1 MRRSLQLII
10 CPALSIALHACA
22 LKPGTPTP
30 QADLIL
36 TGGAIHTMDA
46 QRSRAEAIAVRAGR
60 IVYVGAAAEAE
71 TFRGPATR
79 VVDLGN
85 RMLLPSFQDVHIH
98 PTLGGTAYSECPLFD
113 TGNVDDILAVIR
125 GCIDANSEAEYISAT
140 GWRWSQFVD
149 AQPPHKSTLDQLDF
163 TGPIITGDADG
174 HTLWVNSAALEL
186 AQITGSTPDPEGSE
200 IGRDADGSPNGILK
214 EGPAMD
220 MVQRRLPP
228 PTRDTL
234 VRALE
239 YTQGYLHSLGITA
252 IQDAYVRLDSA
263 DIYQTL
269 DAYAYMRDRG
279 DLDLRVITALNWEP
293 GAGMAQIDAM
303 MHARAQY

>member
-113 TGNVDDILAVIR
+113 AGNVDDILAVIR

-200 IGRDADGSPNGILK
+200 IGRDADGSPRSGGGRVRSRQEGEEGQEGQEEQEEQGRRRSQGEAEPRAGARGRTRRA
-214 EGPAMD
+214 EGPQEGA
-220 MVQRRLPP
+220 R
-228 PTRDTL
+228 
-234 VRALE
+234 
-239 YTQGYLHSLGITA
+239 
-252 IQDAYVRLDSA
+252 SA
-263 DIYQTL
+263 
-269 DAYAYMRDRG
+269 R
-279 DLDLRVITALNWEP
+279 P
-293 GAGMAQIDAM
+293 
-303 MHARAQY
+303 